1 MPDISP
7 GIEYPKEKPW
17 LTSRNNNEKGSRPK
31 SNFEAGF
38 FIPHKKTPPNYHWP
52 NSSDSVAAR
61 GLVNGRRAPGAYYS
75 SIQRISLSL
84 PHHVIWR
91 LA

>member
-38 FIPHKKTPPNYHWP
+38 FIPTKNTTK
-52 NSSDSVAAR
+52 
-61 GLVNGRRAPGAYYS
+61 
-75 SIQRISLSL
+75 LSL
-84 PHHVIWR
+84 
-91 LA
+91 A

>member
-38 FIPHKKTPPNYHWP
+38 FISTKKHHQIIIGLIVRTAWPP
-52 NSSDSVAAR
+52 VA
-61 GLVNGRRAPGAYYS
+61 S
-75 SIQRISLSL
+75 
-84 PHHVIWR
+84 
-91 LA
+91 